1 MNLVDTKF
9 INNLEEIMKQE
20 WEEGSRARWEDG
32 TLAKTKRILQVV
44 DKYDLSEGFPIL
56 SLRDINWKA
65 SIDEIIWIMFKQSNN
80 VKDLN
85 SSIWNSWADSEG
97 NINKAYGYQIR
108 KETMGYPSQLHYVI
122 DQIKNNPKSRRIMMN
137 MFSVDEQHEK
147 GLVECAYAT
156 HFSVK
161 DGKLHM
167 TLVQRAGDFLPA
179 SGNGGFNTIQY
190 AFLQHA
196 IAQECGLEAGIFTHF
211 VQDLHIYD
219 KHLEQCEL
227 MLERGYSSINTA
239 FTVPEIKIANKS
251 IFELTVDD
259 VEIINYNPLGKIGKI
274 PVAV

>member
-20 WEEGSRARWEDG
+20 WEEGSRAKWEDG

-108 KETMGYPSQLHYVI
+108 KETMGYPSQLRSEEHTSELH
-122 DQIKNNPKSRRIMMN
+122 SR
-137 MFSVDEQHEK
+137 FD
-147 GLVECAYAT
+147 LVC
-156 HFSVK
+156 
-161 DGKLHM
+161 
-167 TLVQRAGDFLPA
+167 R
-179 SGNGGFNTIQY
+179 
-190 AFLQHA
+190 
-196 IAQECGLEAGIFTHF
+196 
-211 VQDLHIYD
+211 
-219 KHLEQCEL
+219 
-227 MLERGYSSINTA
+227 
-239 FTVPEIKIANKS
+239 
-251 IFELTVDD
+251 
-259 VEIINYNPLGKIGKI
+259 
-274 PVAV
+274 